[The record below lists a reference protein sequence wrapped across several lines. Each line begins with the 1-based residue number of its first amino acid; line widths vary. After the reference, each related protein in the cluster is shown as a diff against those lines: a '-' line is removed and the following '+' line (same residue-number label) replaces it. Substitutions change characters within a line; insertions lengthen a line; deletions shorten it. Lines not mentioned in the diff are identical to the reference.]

1 MAAKEN
7 PTSHIVQSLVVNLI
21 IAGMKAVAAVLTK
34 SGAMLAEALHSAADC
49 MNQVLLLIGV
59 KQAQKAPDSAHPL
72 GYGRNTYFWSFM
84 VALMLFAGGGVFSIY
99 EGIHKIHEPEAVTRV
114 WIGVVIL
121 AGSILL
127 EGAACFSNIK
137 ELNRRRG
144 AVPFG
149 KFLRDTKDA
158 DLVVVF
164 GENSAAVMGLV
175 LALVALL
182 LAAVTGDG
190 RWDGAGSLAVGVVL
204 VGVAIF
210 LAVEVKSLLI
220 GEAADPAVEA
230 AAHEAAKDS
239 LAIGSVLH
247 VITVQQGPGE
257 VLVAIKVTLQ
267 DDKTTQQVC
276 RAINVFEERLRSA
289 RPEVR
294 WCFVE
299 PDVHGEG
306 PASDDAIPS
315 QRAVTQQSI
324 D

>member
-1 MAAKEN
+1 MAKGN
-7 PTSHIVQSLVVNLI
+7 PTSHIVQSLAVNVV
-21 IAGMKAVAAVLTK
+21 IAVMKAVAAVLTG
-34 SGAMLAEALHSAADC
+34 SGAMLAEALHSTADC

-59 KQAQKAPDSAHPL
+59 KQAQKPPDSTHPL
-72 GYGRNTYFWSFM
+72 GYGRATYFWSFM

-99 EGIHKIHEPEAVTRV
+99 EGIHKIRHPEPVTRV

-127 EGAACFSNIK
+127 EGTACWSNIK

-144 AVPFG
+144 AAPFG
-149 KFLRDTKDA
+149 RFLRDTKDA

-175 LALVALL
+175 LALIALL

-204 VGVAIF
+204 VGVAVF
-210 LAVEVKSLLI
+210 LAIEVKSLLI
-220 GEAADPAVEA
+220 GEAADPAVET

-239 LAIGSVLH
+239 LAIDSVLQ
-247 VITVQQGPGE
+247 VITMQQGPGE
-257 VLVAIKVTLQ
+257 VLVAIKVTLL
-267 DDKTTQQVC
+267 DGKTTEQVC
-276 RAINVFEERLRSA
+276 RAINVFEERLRRA

-299 PDVHGEG
+299 PDFHG
-306 PASDDAIPS
+306 PAAASADGISVP
-315 QRAVTQQSI
+315 TPGLTP
-324 D
+324 

>member
-1 MAAKEN
+1 VSKDD
-7 PTSHIVQSLVVNLI
+7 PTSHIVQSLAVNVL

-59 KQAQKAPDSAHPL
+59 KQAQKPPDAAHPL
-72 GYGRNTYFWSFM
+72 GYGRATYFWSFM

-99 EGIHKIHEPEAVTRV
+99 EGIHKIGEPEPVTRV

-127 EGAACFSNIK
+127 EGAACISNVK

-144 AVPFG
+144 DVPFAR
-149 KFLRDTKDA
+149 FLRETKDA

-164 GENSAAVMGLV
+164 GENSAAVMGL
-175 LALVALL
+175 AFA
-182 LAAVTGDG
+182 LAALTLASVTGDG
-190 RWDGAGSLAVGVVL
+190 RWDGVGSLSVGIVL
-204 VGVAIF
+204 IGVAIF
-210 LAVEVKSLLI
+210 LAIEVKSLLI

-230 AAHEAAKDS
+230 AAHDAAK
-239 LAIGSVLH
+239 GSVAIKSVMH

-257 VLVAIKVTLQ
+257 VLVAIKVTLH
-267 DDKTTQQVC
+267 DHPTTRQVC
-276 RAINVFEERLRSA
+276 DAINVFEERLRSA

-294 WCFVE
+294 WLFVE
-299 PDVHGEG
+299 PDVQRDA
-306 PASDDAIPS
+306 PDADAAIPS
-315 QRAVTQQSI
+315 QRTG
-324 D
+324 

>member
-1 MAAKEN
+1 MAKEN
-7 PTSHIVQSLVVNLI
+7 PTSHIVQSLVVNVV
-21 IAGMKAVAAVLTK
+21 IAAMKAVAAVLTG

-49 MNQVLLLIGV
+49 MNQVLLLVGV
-59 KQAQKAPDSAHPL
+59 KQAQKAPDLTHPL

-99 EGIHKIHEPEAVTRV
+99 EGLHKMHEPEPVTRV

-127 EGAACFSNIK
+127 EGAACISNIK

-164 GENSAAVMGLV
+164 GENSAAVMGLL
-175 LALVALL
+175 LALIALL
-182 LAAVTGDG
+182 LAAVTKDG

-210 LAVEVKSLLI
+210 HAIEVKSLLI

-230 AAHEAAKDS
+230 AAHEAAKGS
-239 LAIGSVLH
+239 LAIESVLH

-257 VLVAIKVTLQ
+257 VLVAIKVTLH
-267 DDKTTQQVC
+267 DDKTTHQVC
-276 RAINVFEERLRSA
+276 RAINVFEERLRAA

-299 PDVHGEG
+299 PDVAR
-306 PASDDAIPS
+306 ASAEADDAIPS
-315 QRAVTQQSI
+315 QRVG
-324 D
+324 

>member
-1 MAAKEN
+1 MAKGN
-7 PTSHIVQSLVVNLI
+7 PTSHIVQSLAVNVLI
-21 IAGMKAVAAVLTK
+21 AVMKAVAAVLTG

-59 KQAQKAPDSAHPL
+59 KQAQKAPDATHPL

-99 EGIHKIHEPEAVTRV
+99 EGIHKIHEPEPVTRV

-127 EGAACFSNIK
+127 EGAACFSNVR

-144 AVPFG
+144 SVPFG

-164 GENSAAVMGLV
+164 GENSAAVMGLA
-175 LALVALL
+175 LALIALV
-182 LAAVTGDG
+182 LAAVTKDG

-210 LAVEVKSLLI
+210 LAIEVKSLLI
-220 GEAADPAVEA
+220 GEAADPGVEA
-230 AAHEAAKDS
+230 AAHEAAKGS
-239 LAIGSVLH
+239 VAIASVLH

-257 VLVAIKVTLQ
+257 VLVALKVTLH
-267 DDKTTQQVC
+267 DDRTTRQVC
-276 RAINVFEERLRSA
+276 HAINVFEERLRAA

-299 PDVHGEG
+299 PDVPGG
-306 PASDDAIPS
+306 ASAPDDAIPS
-315 QRAVTQQSI
+315 QRVPA
-324 D
+324 